1 MSIFRSTQ
9 SDKKGASI
17 KAGASIETPGT
28 LDTSAHNVLAMVNNI
43 LSKNIKVHTDNKNP
57 NTK

>member
-17 KAGASIETPGT
+17 EAPGT
-28 LDTSAHNVLAMVNNI
+28 LDTREKSGKE
-43 LSKNIKVHTDNKNP
+43 KNTDHEESTQSSVPSSYALDQKIKSLKT
-57 NTK
+57 

>member
-17 KAGASIETPGT
+17 EAPGT
-28 LDTSAHNVLAMVNNI
+28 LDTSIPSEGLVYWW
-43 LSKNIKVHTDNKNP
+43 DRE
-57 NTK
+57 

>member
-17 KAGASIETPGT
+17 EAPGT
-28 LDTSAHNVLAMVNNI
+28 LDTSRGFDFRVEIIPSDLMDEEVTFVAFDGLAKR
-43 LSKNIKVHTDNKNP
+43 S
-57 NTK
+57 